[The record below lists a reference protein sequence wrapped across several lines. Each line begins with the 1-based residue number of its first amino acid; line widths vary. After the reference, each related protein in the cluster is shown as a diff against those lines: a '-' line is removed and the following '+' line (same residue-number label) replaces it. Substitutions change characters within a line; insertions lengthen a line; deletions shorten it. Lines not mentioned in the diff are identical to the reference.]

1 MLGFPQEFKSTEKL
15 REEKKDFEDTTPEKM
30 SIETEPGGLWQATM
44 ALMTN
49 KCFILI
55 SLAVTAEGLATGGFS
70 TFLPKFFES
79 QYFLSSSD
87 ASFYSGLVVVPGAGG
102 GIFLGGYLIKK
113 FNWNCKKII
122 KMSMLFSFLA
132 FAATAAILIGCK
144 TKKIYGIN
152 VAYHGE

>member
-1 MLGFPQEFKSTEKL
+1 
-15 REEKKDFEDTTPEKM
+15 M
-30 SIETEPGGLWQATM
+30 SIGTKPRDLWKAIL
-44 ALMTN
+44 ALMKN

-55 SLAVTAEGLATGGFS
+55 SLAVTTEGLATGGFS

-79 QYFLSSSD
+79 QYFVTSSD

-113 FNWNCKKII
+113 FNWNCKKIL
-122 KMSMLFSFLA
+122 KMSMLFSFFA
-132 FAATAAILIGCK
+132 FAATAAVLIGCK